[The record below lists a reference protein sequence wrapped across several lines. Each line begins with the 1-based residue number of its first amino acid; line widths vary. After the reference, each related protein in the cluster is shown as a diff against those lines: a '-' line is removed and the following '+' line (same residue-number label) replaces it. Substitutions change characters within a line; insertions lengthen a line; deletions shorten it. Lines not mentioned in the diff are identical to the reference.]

1 MPGLGDGGQEAG
13 GGRGGGEWAG
23 RAAAGMDQVTPASLR
38 PDEVDNKYKLFFIP
52 ITIFFPAR
60 QTGGG
65 PACGGGG
72 RAAGGQA
79 GAAAGGQR
87 GGGRH
92 PHRALPRGGRASA
105 YTQTGHQRSGRLGL
119 PYCHYG
125 FLLINSLSVRRK
137 L

>member
-65 PACGGGG
+65 PACGGGV
-72 RAAGGQA
+72 RDTGQA

-92 PHRALPRGGRASA
+92 PHRALPRGGRARPC
-105 YTQTGHQRSGRLGL
+105 T
-119 PYCHYG
+119 
-125 FLLINSLSVRRK
+125 
-137 L
+137 